1 MPGSDVRMAVA
12 FARGM
17 SRSPTSGWCEV
28 CADFLDV
35 SGAAITIM
43 TGEVAAPMCA
53 SNAAAGS
60 MEDAQLIAGEG
71 PSHDA
76 FRFGR
81 SVHVPA
87 LDGSTSAR
95 WPTFGE
101 AAAEHG
107 IGAAFAYPLATAG
120 ASVGVLSLYHT
131 EPGSLTLGQ
140 SADAMSMVQVLTEA
154 VLSLQD
160 DAPTGSFAPVIDH
173 VVAYR
178 AEIYQASGIVA
189 VQLGIGA
196 DEALARLRAY
206 AFARDTALDVLASA
220 IVEGRLRL
228 DDDEDDAPTAG
239 VPR

>member
-1 MPGSDVRMAVA
+1 MMAAPELRIAVA

-17 SRSPTSGWCEV
+17 TRSPSTGWCDV

-53 SNAAAGS
+53 SNEAAGA

-76 FRFGR
+76 FRLGR
-81 SVHVPA
+81 SVHVPE
-87 LDGSTSAR
+87 LDAATSAR

-101 AAAEHG
+101 AAAERG
-107 IGAAFAYPLATAG
+107 IGAAFAYPLSTSG
-120 ASVGVLSLYHT
+120 ASVGVLSLYRF
-131 EPGSLTLGQ
+131 EPGGLTAEQ
-140 SADAMSMVQVLTEA
+140 AADATSIVQVLTEA

-160 DAPTGSFAPVIDH
+160 EAPMGTIAPVIDE

-196 DEALARLRAY
+196 DEALLRLRAY
-206 AFARDTALDVLASA
+206 AFARDTALDSVASE
-220 IVEGRLRL
+220 IVNGHLRL
-228 DDDEDDAPTAG
+228 DDDTPPLG
-239 VPR
+239 VPQ